1 MARAR
6 VKFHQIGPLNMFHR
20 SDPFAYGPICYY
32 QPDSGH
38 LSHPF
43 ELPFGGLGA
52 AVVMD
57 TDD

>member
-1 MARAR
+1 MHELNSFRL
-6 VKFHQIGPLNMFHR
+6 VLSTCFIGVVLSR
-20 SDPFAYGPICYY
+20 TGPICYY

-43 ELPFGGLGA
+43 ELPFGGLGV